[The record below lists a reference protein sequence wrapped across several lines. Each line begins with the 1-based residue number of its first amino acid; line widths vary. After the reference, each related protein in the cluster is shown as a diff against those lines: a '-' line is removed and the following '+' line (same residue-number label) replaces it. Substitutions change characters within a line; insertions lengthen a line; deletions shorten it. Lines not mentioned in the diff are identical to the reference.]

1 MVAIP
6 ISDLVAVSNSNS
18 KPDDN
23 AQPINHN
30 ILPADS
36 NSTAKNVIDNT
47 NPSSKQNS
55 TSSTPTLPSK
65 EGYHIYRAKYSNVDV
80 YELAHPT
87 GSIMKRKVDN
97 WVNATH
103 ILKAANFAKA
113 KRTRIL
119 DKDVV
124 NEEHE
129 KVQGGFGKYQG
140 TWVPLSLAISLAK
153 KYNVYEDLKG
163 LLNFA
168 VNDGEA
174 EPEPAPKHTHASKK
188 NDAAKIKKETGVKSK
203 NKKNEPIGTL
213 VLDDNKKALKKR
225 KSTKTTKEGQDS
237 FNGESLASSVNQSMM
252 SNMNDLSI
260 QTHSQMVALK
270 RAHSD
275 IEYTQDSQMDNMMS
289 NGMLSVSSGHATSRK
304 QPVKLQRQNTGK
316 GLMLGNDYNSQSAT
330 SHISNLLYSPVSG
343 NHVMMGMMSPF
354 GSQNQMYTRSY
365 SNSGTTAQQ
374 VGGTSQMKLP
384 SLVAAANVAMSPGFN
399 GNKTRA
405 ASRMNSGHYKSGY
418 TTIDEPSQN
427 TMNSLLPSLTTL
439 STHKSPHLQTPKMN
453 GFNHTSSIR
462 RTPNK
467 GQNAGQE
474 PMTPF
479 YNKNVTKVNDPVVTL
494 SRNNSVS
501 NQRTQLS
508 KSDGVS
514 KGQAKDGD
522 ESEIEIKFGNSLVN
536 NIIMFI
542 LTNKEDELNDMIE
555 LLQKYE
561 STTSSDITNLKKY
574 GIERM
579 EDVAEFQ
586 KSFIINSR
594 IDMEG
599 DTLLHLACGIGN
611 IRLIDYILTKCEVN
625 IWKMNFQGDL
635 CFMQTFK
642 YKNCMMRED
651 VLKIFELF
659 KLWFL
664 EHDNLISFNKFISF
678 QNFKNENIIHMM
690 LKFKHNLMKSMDE
703 DLETIRILETRFDYM
718 FEETLKFIDKISL
731 TRMLIQDQ
739 ENLDGNT
746 PLHTALL
753 VLKDEKVYEKMMTM
767 LRIKHMDDAHTF
779 SKLCEVDMK
788 QVLNR
793 KGEFMYRENV
803 GITRPSEENMEKYN
817 KMYERINVRI
827 IPKIRELLMQTLNRA
842 YMNQELM
849 RIENAKNSA
858 LRMKIEE
865 MKMKLDMKMLEEF
878 VYEKKVEENNVFGFV
893 KNEDV
898 SNDVKLEKVREIQR
912 LIVDN
917 EKQTRDYYTATKM
930 DSAVDYRK
938 IVSRFMDVPIVDVDM
953 GMIDK
958 MLDELE

>member
-6 ISDLVAVSNSNS
+6 ISDLVAVSNNNS
-18 KPDDN
+18 KPDDS
-23 AQPINHN
+23 AHHHN
-30 ILPADS
+30 ILPVDS
-36 NSTAKNVIDNT
+36 NATVKNVLDNT

-163 LLNFA
+163 LLNF
-168 VNDGEA
+168 VVKDGEA

-188 NDAAKIKKETGVKSK
+188 TDTAKIKKETGVKGK
-203 NKKNEPIGTL
+203 NKKNEPNETL
-213 VLDDNKKALKKR
+213 VLDDSKKALKKR
-225 KSTKTTKEGQDS
+225 KSNKTAKGVQDS
-237 FNGESLASSVNQSMM
+237 LNADSLASSVNQSMM
-252 SNMNDLSI
+252 SSMNDLSM
-260 QTHSQMVALK
+260 QTHSQLLALK

-354 GSQNQMYTRSY
+354 GSQSQMYTRSY

-374 VGGTSQMKLP
+374 TGGTSQMKLP

-467 GQNAGQE
+467 GHNAGQE

-479 YNKNVTKVNDPVVTL
+479 YNKNVMKVNDPVVVTL

-501 NQRTQLS
+501 NQRTQLA
-508 KSDGVS
+508 KSEGVA
-514 KGQAKDGD
+514 KGHTKEGD
-522 ESEIEIKFGNSLVN
+522 DAEIEIKFGNALVN

-542 LTNKEDELNDMIE
+542 LTNKEDELNELMH

-561 STTSSDITNLKKY
+561 SNTESDINDLKKY
-574 GIERM
+574 GIERV

-635 CFMQTFK
+635 CFMQMFK

-651 VLKIFELF
+651 ALRIFELF
-659 KLWFL
+659 KQWFL

-678 QNFKNENIIHMM
+678 QNFKNENIIHML
-690 LKFKHNLMKSMDE
+690 LKFKQNLVKSMDE
-703 DLETIRILETRFDYM
+703 DLETRRILETRFDYM
-718 FEETLKFIDKISL
+718 FDETLEFIDKISL
-731 TRMLIQDQ
+731 TRMLIHDQ

-746 PLHTALL
+746 PLHVALL
-753 VLKDEKVYEKMMTM
+753 VLKDEKVYDKMITM
-767 LRIKHMDDAHTF
+767 LRIKYMDDAHTF

-788 QVLNR
+788 QVLNS
-793 KGEFMYRENV
+793 KGEFMYRESV
-803 GITRPSEENMEKYN
+803 AITRANEENMEKYN

-827 IPKIRELLMQTLNRA
+827 IPKIRELLMGTLNKA

-849 RIENAKNSA
+849 RIENLKNNA
-858 LRMKIEE
+858 LRMKIDE
-865 MKMKLDMKMLEEF
+865 MKMKLDMKILEEF

-898 SNDVKLEKVREIQR
+898 SADVKLEKVREIQR
-912 LIVDN
+912 LMLDN
-917 EKQTRDYYTATKM
+917 EQKTRDYYTEASM
-930 DSAVDYRK
+930 DRAVDYRR
-938 IVSRFMDVPIVDVDM
+938 IVSRFMDVPVVDVDM
-953 GMIDK
+953 AMIDK